1 MPEARPNIDELNRLT
16 EVVAGLYDFTDRG
29 PRGRREIIQRAEL
42 GRFLPAIDLTG
53 PPKTVAWD
61 LVDRLNNFGDFLP
74 EKPTYD
80 ALGALLSY
88 LLTIK
93 ELPPRDAKFVAE
105 LIVKYALIADPTYVE
120 KLRARYD
127 LTEAEVPQ
135 LAKAP
140 TLVPV
145 KNTDVSI
152 PRGPSFEVAIK
163 DEAAAEALERVI
175 DDESNFLDIYLLF
188 GAIYSA
194 RAVCLIER
202 PEGTRIGTGFLVGPD
217 LVLTNQH
224 VLRDEK
230 YSEDAV
236 ARFDFMEDARGVQQ
250 LGRPFRVCEFLDS
263 SPEEELDYALVGLE
277 DQPLK
282 GMLVDGDGSHLS
294 LEDLVRIGKHR
305 GYLTLA
311 PDKIFEQQRVNIIQ
325 HPNGDPMKVVMTHN
339 YVVQDMT
346 ETRVQYLADTMDGSS
361 GSPIF
366 NEKWEVVALHHS
378 GAPWPP
384 ESGSERLKKVFRGV
398 TAVNEGIPIRAIIK
412 EIERFLPK

>member
-1 MPEARPNIDELNRLT
+1 MPEARPNTDELNRLT
-16 EVVAGLYDFTDRG
+16 EVVAGLYDFTDLG

-42 GRFLPAIDLTG
+42 GRFLPGIDLTG

-61 LVDRLNNFGDFLP
+61 LINRLNNFGDFLP

-88 LLTIK
+88 LLTIR
-93 ELPPRDAKFVAE
+93 ELRREDAKFVAE
-105 LIVKYALIADPTYVE
+105 LIVKYALVADPTYVE
-120 KLRARYD
+120 KLRAEYD
-127 LTEAEVPQ
+127 LTEAEVPR

-140 TLVPV
+140 ARLPA
-145 KNTDVSI
+145 KKTDVSI

-163 DEAAAEALERVI
+163 DEVAAEALERVI
-175 DDESNFLDIYLLF
+175 DDETNFLDIYLLF

-194 RAVCLIER
+194 QAVCLIER

-217 LVLTNQH
+217 VVLTNQH
-224 VLRDEK
+224 VLRGEQ

-236 ARFDFMEDARGVQQ
+236 ARFGVMLDAKEVEQPGQA
-250 LGRPFRVCEFLDS
+250 FRVCQFLDS
-263 SPEEELDYALVGLE
+263 SPEKELDYALVRLE

-282 GMLVDGDGSHLS
+282 DMLVDDEGSNLS
-294 LEDLVRIGKHR
+294 LEDLVRVGKHR

-311 PDKIFEQQRVNIIQ
+311 PDKIFEHQRVSIIQ

-361 GSPIF
+361 GSPVF

-384 ESGSERLKKVFRGV
+384 ESGQDKLKKLFRGV

>member
-16 EVVAGLYDFTDRG
+16 EVVAGLYDFTDLG
-29 PRGRREIIQRAEL
+29 PRGRRGIIQRAEL
-42 GRFLPAIDLTG
+42 GRFLPGIDLTG

-61 LVDRLNNFGDFLP
+61 LIDKLDNYGMLT

-88 LLTIK
+88 LLTIR
-93 ELPPRDAKFVAE
+93 ELPREDAKIVAE
-105 LIVKYALIADPTYVE
+105 LIVKYALVADATYVE
-120 KLRARYD
+120 KLRAEYD

-135 LAKAP
+135 LAEAP
-140 TLVPV
+140 ALLPT
-145 KNTDVSI
+145 KKTDVSI
-152 PRGPSFEVAIK
+152 PTGPSFEVAIK
-163 DEAAAEALERVI
+163 DEVAAEALERVI
-175 DDESNFLDIYLLF
+175 DDETNFLDIYLLF

-194 RAVCLIER
+194 QAVCLIER
-202 PEGTRIGTGFLVGPD
+202 PERTRIGTGFLVGPD
-217 LVLTNQH
+217 VVLTNQH
-224 VLRDEK
+224 VLRGEQ

-236 ARFDFMEDARGVQQ
+236 ARFGVMLDAKEVEQP
-250 LGRPFRVCEFLDS
+250 GRPFRVCEFLDS
-263 SPEEELDYALVGLE
+263 SPEEELDYALVRLE

-282 GMLVDGDGSHLS
+282 GMLVDDDGSHLS

-311 PDKIFEQQRVNIIQ
+311 PDKIFEHERVNIIQ
-325 HPNGDPMKVVMTHN
+325 HPDGDPMKVVMTHN
-339 YVVQDMT
+339 YVVQDMS
-346 ETRVQYLADTMDGSS
+346 EARVQYLADTNGGSS
-361 GSPIF
+361 GSPVF

-384 ESGSERLKKVFRGV
+384 ESGWDALKKRFKGV
-398 TAVNEGIPIRAIIK
+398 TAVNEGIPIRAIIR